1 MADVAR
7 GERLRALREARHW
20 SQETAAHRIGVS
32 VKTLRAWEKG
42 GRIKWANAKRA
53 GEELEVDPES
63 LVSLDRPGAS
73 EPPEADYAMATKA
86 DLVAMQSRLLGEIAK
101 VQKLLQAQQDTRRR
115 RAPHSAGSHNG

>member
-7 GERLRALREARHW
+7 GERIKQLRKARHW

-32 VKTLRAWEKG
+32 VKTVRAWEKG

-53 GEELEVDPES
+53 GEELDVDPES
-63 LVSLDRPGAS
+63 LVSVDRPEAG

-86 DLVAMQSRLLGEIAK
+86 DLLAMQSRLLAEIAK
-101 VQKLLQAQQDTRRR
+101 VQKQLQARPGTPRRP
-115 RAPHSAGSHNG
+115 APRSAGSRNG